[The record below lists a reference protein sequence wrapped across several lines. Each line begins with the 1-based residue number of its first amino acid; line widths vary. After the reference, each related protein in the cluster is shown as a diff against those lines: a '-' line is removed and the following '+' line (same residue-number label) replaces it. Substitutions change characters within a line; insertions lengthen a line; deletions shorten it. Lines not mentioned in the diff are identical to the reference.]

1 MSQATSFPALPLHP
15 KIENIIL
22 AIDMNLKADSNHLK
36 LDDHFFSIRLLKLV
50 DFGSSFGRSTF
61 ILNRSRIHKNQR

>member
-1 MSQATSFPALPLHP
+1 MSQATSFPALPLHA

-36 LDDHFFSIRLLKLV
+36 LDDHFLSIRLLKFV
-50 DFGSSFGRSTF
+50 DVGFSFGRRTF
-61 ILNRSRIHKNQR
+61 I